1 MAFQSVTLPYMERGR
16 WGCGTPAL
24 NCTYRQHKYVC
35 MKDSLPIIC
44 NEKEIQAFA
53 PTRYESPKNLQNI
66 SDKLSCVHKCK
77 CSVM

>member
-44 NEKEIQAFA
+44 NGKRNTGFCSNMIRVTKEPSKYIG
-53 PTRYESPKNLQNI
+53 
-66 SDKLSCVHKCK
+66 
-77 CSVM
+77 

>member
-24 NCTYRQHKYVC
+24 NSTYRQHKYVC

-53 PTRYESPKNLQNI
+53 PT
-66 SDKLSCVHKCK
+66 
-77 CSVM
+77 